1 MAVTHCHTFD
11 RWRVIWNFF
20 IEKEIGLP
28 RINKLRAL
36 HIVKA
41 DYNLLLK
48 WYGPKGFMQCAE
60 DHNQLTPYQGGGRR
74 GRSAIDLACKKVA
87 AYDYVT
93 ITRTMAASLL
103 FDLQQCFDNM
113 NEACANLSCLQHG
126 ADPRYL
132 RLHAQTQ
139 QQNRYYVK
147 HAYGISSEYNQ
158 FTSQHPWYGAGQ
170 GTVDAASRWVVQSH
184 SLITAYHSEAHVW
197 DLSNP
202 ITHISQRMGIDAY
215 MDDMNQILG
224 TDQASLLATVL
235 PNAQTDIDLWQG
247 LIQASSGT
255 LNLSKSSWTPFKWTF
270 DTIGN
275 AHLQS
280 PPDLP
285 QYHITASDQ
294 TGTRHTIV
302 RNTPNQANRVLGVH
316 LAADGNYIAEL
327 SVLKE

>member
-1 MAVTHCHTFD
+1 
-11 RWRVIWNFF
+11 
-20 IEKEIGLP
+20 
-28 RINKLRAL
+28 
-36 HIVKA
+36 
-41 DYNLLLK
+41 
-48 WYGPKGFMQCAE
+48 
-60 DHNQLTPYQGGGRR
+60 
-74 GRSAIDLACKKVA
+74 
-87 AYDYVT
+87 
-93 ITRTMAASLL
+93 
-103 FDLQQCFDNM
+103 M
-113 NEACANLSCLQHG
+113 NEACVNLSCLQHG

-147 HAYGISSEYNQ
+147 HACGISSEYNQ

-170 GTVDAASRWVVQSH
+170 GTGDAASRWVVQSH
-184 SLITAYHSEAHVW
+184 LLITAYHSEAHVW

-247 LIQASSGT
+247 LIQASGGM
-255 LNLSKSSWTPFKWTF
+255 LNPSKSSWTPFKWTF
-270 DTIGN
+270 DNTGN

-285 QYHITASDQ
+285 QYHITASDR
-294 TGTRHTIV
+294 TGMRHTIV
-302 RNTPNQANRVLGVH
+302 RNTPSQANRVLGVH
-316 LAADGNYIAEL
+316 LAADRNYSAEL